1 MKKPFVRRGALLLS
15 ACIAL
20 LCPLTPGLLAQSL
33 LSPAPIG
40 AAPATPASPVVP
52 DVPSA
57 PVAAPADAVAG
68 PVVAV
73 PVKPLKKVAKKR
85 VAPPSPRE
93 TALSTDPTPTLLP
106 ETFFATAKAS
116 ERYAQIMDAG
126 GWPRV
131 PPGIGRASKAKD
143 VLTLRQ
149 RLSIEGDLAAENA
162 QIPVFDEG
170 LAAAVKTFQA
180 RHGLRQ
186 TGLAKGATLAA
197 MNVPAATRFRQLASS
212 SQRLAGINFAFG
224 DRYVVVNIPSASVE
238 AVGNGQVQKRFVAIV
253 GDVEHQSPEVS
264 ARIQAVNLN
273 PTWTVPTSII
283 EKEIIP
289 KMQKNPGYLTKLNIR
304 VLDAHNVEVSPS
316 SINWNSKQA
325 LNYTLRQDSGAGNS
339 LGSIR
344 INMPNKFSVYMH
356 DTPGKRHFGQ
366 DYRFLSH
373 GCVRVG
379 GVYELAEWVLQGVP
393 GAPSGAWDITALKA
407 VVATTEK
414 VEVKLPKSIPVAWV
428 YLTGW
433 ANGDGVVN
441 FRTDVY
447 NVDTVGGEAA
457 VPAAVQPTAA
467 AAR

>member
-1 MKKPFVRRGALLLS
+1 MSMLSLKRSLLAFTGCLALLVPS
-15 ACIAL
+15 AQA
-20 LCPLTPGLLAQSL
+20 PLAQSL

-40 AAPATPASPVVP
+40 SGPAGPTTP

-57 PVAAPADAVAG
+57 PAATSEAPGAAPAEAAA
-68 PVVAV
+68 P
-73 PVKPLKKVAKKR
+73 KPRKRIVKKR
-85 VAPPSPRE
+85 APAPPPTPRE

-116 ERYAQIMDAG
+116 ERYAAIMDAG

-131 PPGIGRASKAKD
+131 PQGVRKGGKGKD
-143 VLTLRQ
+143 VLALRQ
-149 RLSIEGDLAAENA
+149 RLAAEGDLPAAEA
-162 QIPVFDEG
+162 QNPVFDDG
-170 LAAAVKTFQA
+170 LTAAVKAFQA
-180 RHGLRQ
+180 RYGLRQ
-186 TGLAKGATLAA
+186 TGQPSGATLSA
-197 MNVPAATRFRQLASS
+197 MNVSVATRFRQLASS
-212 SQRLAGINFAFG
+212 AQRLAGVNFGFG

-238 AVGNGQVQKRFVAIV
+238 AVAGGQVQKRFVAIV
-253 GDVEHQSPEVS
+253 GDIEHPSPEVS

-273 PTWTVPTSII
+273 PTWTVPNSII
-283 EKEIIP
+283 ENEIIP
-289 KMQKNPGYLTKLNIR
+289 KMQKNPGYLSRLKIR
-304 VLDAHNVEVSPS
+304 ILDAKNNEVSPG
-316 SINWNSKQA
+316 SIDWNSKQA

-344 INMPNKFSVYMH
+344 INMPNKHSVYMH

-379 GVYELAEWVLQGVP
+379 GVYELAEWVLQGVA
-393 GAPSGAWDITALKA
+393 GAPSGAWDQGSLKSVIATA
-407 VVATTEK
+407 EK
-414 VEVKLPKSIPVAWV
+414 VEVKLPRPIPVAWV

-447 NVDTVGGEAA
+447 NFDTVGGGE
-457 VPAAVQPTAA
+457 AA

>member
-1 MKKPFVRRGALLLS
+1 MQKPCLRNSLLAVTGCLALLL
-15 ACIAL
+15 
-20 LCPLTPGLLAQSL
+20 PLAQAPLAQSL

-40 AAPATPASPVVP
+40 EGPAAPATPASPTAP
-52 DVPSA
+52 DVPAA
-57 PVAAPADAVAG
+57 PGAAPATPGAAEAAA
-68 PVVAV
+68 P
-73 PVKPLKKVAKKR
+73 KPRKRIVKKR
-85 VAPPSPRE
+85 VVPPTPRE

-116 ERYAQIMDAG
+116 ERYAAIMDAG

-131 PPGIGRASKAKD
+131 PPGVSRGAKGKG
-143 VLTLRQ
+143 VLALRQ
-149 RLSIEGDLAAENA
+149 RLAAEGDLAAAEA
-162 QIPVFDEG
+162 QNPVFDDG
-170 LAAAVKTFQA
+170 LTNAVKAFQA
-180 RHGLRQ
+180 RYGLRQ
-186 TGLAKGATLAA
+186 TGSPSGATLSA
-197 MNVPAATRFRQLASS
+197 MNVSVATRFRQLASS
-212 SQRLAGINFAFG
+212 AQRLAGVNFGFG

-238 AVGNGQVQKRFVAIV
+238 AVAGGQVQKRFVAIV
-253 GDVEHQSPEVS
+253 GDIEHPSPEVS

-273 PTWTVPTSII
+273 PTWTVPNSII
-283 EKEIIP
+283 ENEIIP
-289 KMQKNPGYLTKLNIR
+289 KMQKNPGYLTRLKIR
-304 VLDAHNVEVSPS
+304 ILDAKNNEVSPG
-316 SINWNSKQA
+316 SIDWNSKQA

-344 INMPNKFSVYMH
+344 INMPNKHSVYMH

-393 GAPSGAWDITALKA
+393 GAPSGAWDQGSLKSVIATA
-407 VVATTEK
+407 EK
-414 VEVKLPKSIPVAWV
+414 VEVKLPRPIPVAWV

-447 NVDTVGGEAA
+447 NFDTVGGGEAGA
-457 VPAAVQPTAA
+457 PAPQPTAA
-467 AAR
+467 R